1 MKLKTVLQ
9 AAFALATMTLAC
21 VQTTTAWAQAY
32 PNKTIRLIVPVGPG
46 GSPDILARSIGEK
59 LAESLGQPVVIDN
72 RAGANGIIAGE
83 AVARAA
89 PDGYTLLMAYDSHAT
104 NPSLYPLPYN
114 TLKDFTPIS
123 MVAKIPLVMSVPPAL
138 GVNTVQEFLAL
149 AKSKPGQLNFASV
162 GKGSSA
168 HLASELLKTST
179 GSPIV
184 HVPYKDNG
192 SAMADLMSNRVQM
205 VMFSVVAMVPTIKD
219 GRMRAL
225 AVSSSQRSSALPNV
239 PTLAEAGV
247 AGYDYAPWI
256 GLLGPA
262 NMPKDIVA
270 RLNAEVARIVALPDM
285 QKRYAE
291 QLVLTTSTPEQF
303 AALIE
308 GDITRWSK
316 IVPKG
321 E

>member
-1 MKLKTVLQ
+1 MKLKTVLL
-9 AAFALATMTLAC
+9 AALALATVALAG
-21 VQTTTAWAQAY
+21 VQTTAAWAQAY

-83 AVARAA
+83 AVAKAA

-168 HLASELLKTST
+168 HLAAELLKTST
-179 GSPIV
+179 GAPIV

-225 AVSSSQRSSALPNV
+225 AVSSAQRSSALPQV
-239 PTLAEAGV
+239 PTLAEAGI

-262 NMPKDIVA
+262 NLPKEIVA
-270 RLNAEVARIVALPDM
+270 KLNAEVARIVALPDV

>member
-1 MKLKTVLQ
+1 MKLRTVIRAGLVFAAVVVGGVQ
-9 AAFALATMTLAC
+9 ATA
-21 VQTTTAWAQAY
+21 AWAQGF
-32 PNKTIRLIVPVGPG
+32 PNKPIRLIVPVGPG
-46 GSPDILARSIGEK
+46 GSPDILARTVGEK
-59 LAESLGQPVVIDN
+59 LAESWGQPVVIDN
-72 RAGANGIIAGE
+72 RPGANGMIASE
-83 AVARAA
+83 AVAKAA

-114 TLKDFTPIS
+114 TMRDFTPIS
-123 MVAKIPLVMSVPPAL
+123 MVAKIPLVMAVAPSL
-138 GVNTVQEFLAL
+138 GVNTAQEFIAL
-149 AKSKPGQLNFASV
+149 AKSRPDQLNFASV

-168 HLASELLKTST
+168 HLASELLKTMT
-179 GSPIV
+179 GVPIV

-192 SAMADLMSNRVQM
+192 SAMTDLISGRVQM
-205 VMFSVVAMVPTIKD
+205 VMFSVVAMVPTIRD

-225 AVSSSQRSSALPNV
+225 AVSTSQRSSALPNV
-239 PTLAEAGV
+239 PTLTESGV

-262 NMPKDIVA
+262 NMPRDIVA
-270 RLNAEVARIVALPDM
+270 RLNAEVARIVALPEV

-291 QLVLTTSTPEQF
+291 QLNLTVSTPEQF
-303 AALIE
+303 TALIE
-308 GDITRWSK
+308 ADITRWSK

>member
-1 MKLKTVLQ
+1 MKLKAVLR
-9 AAFALATMTLAC
+9 AGLALTAITLAGMA
-21 VQTTTAWAQAY
+21 TTVAWAQAY
-32 PNKTIRLIVPVGPG
+32 PNKPIRLVVPVGPG
-46 GSPDILARSIGEK
+46 GSPDILARTIGEK
-59 LAESLGQPVVIDN
+59 LAESLGQAVVIDN

-83 AVARAA
+83 AVAKAT

-123 MVAKIPLVMSVPPAL
+123 MVAKIPLVMSVPASL
-138 GVNTVQEFLAL
+138 GVNTAQEFIAL
-149 AKSKPGQLNFASV
+149 AKSKPGQINFASV

-168 HLASELLKTST
+168 HLASELLKTTT
-179 GSPIV
+179 GVPMV

-192 SAMADLMSNRVQM
+192 TAMTDLMSNRVQM

-225 AVSSSQRSSALPNV
+225 AVSSAQRSSALPNV
-239 PTLAEAGV
+239 PTLMEAGV

-262 NMPKDIVA
+262 NMPKEVVA
-270 RLNAEVARIVALPDM
+270 KLNAEVVRILAMPEV

-291 QLVLTTSTPEQF
+291 QLVLTSSTPEQF
-303 AALIE
+303 GALIE
-308 GDITRWSK
+308 GDIARWAK
-316 IVPKG
+316 LPKF